1 MSFRLEKSVWL
12 PRPIDEVFAFFG
24 DAGNLER
31 MTPPWLSFK
40 ILTPRPIDMRAG
52 TLIDYRIALHGI
64 PMKWRT
70 KITTW
75 NPPFEFVDEQ
85 LSGPYRRWHHRHT
98 FAEEA
103 GGTRVGDIVDYDVL
117 GGWLVNKVF
126 VERDVRKIFDFR
138 ETTLKKLFPGKS

>member
-1 MSFRLEKSVWL
+1 ME
-12 PRPIDEVFAFFG
+12 DAFFG
-24 DAGNLER
+24 DAGNLEL

-40 ILTPRPIDMRAG
+40 ILTPRPIAMRPG

-70 KITTW
+70 EITAW

-98 FAEEA
+98 FVEER
-103 GGTRVGDIVDYDVL
+103 GGTRVGDEVTYDVL

-126 VERDVRKIFDFR
+126 VERDVTRIFSYR
-138 ETTLKKLFPGKS
+138 EETLKRLFPAPPA

>member
-24 DAGNLER
+24 DAGNLEV

-40 ILTPRPIDMRAG
+40 ILTPRPIDMRPG

-70 KITTW
+70 EITAW

-98 FAEEA
+98 FREEN
-103 GGTRVGDIVDYDVL
+103 GGTRVGDEVTYDVL

-126 VERDVRKIFDFR
+126 VERDVTRIFNYR
-138 ETTLKKLFPGKS
+138 EETLKRLFPAKS